1 MFHVVNMIKIDQNKS
16 VIDLDTLLC
25 CHSSIPTAFM
35 VYLANRNQPNINIK
49 SNRQIYICVIRICL
63 FDAMNPTH
71 SHFVAVFLWSNFIV
85 SHSVADEQGSHS
97 HILRDAQYTAAE

>member
-49 SNRQIYICVIRICL
+49 SNRQIYMCNTYMFVRRDKSDTQPLCCRIFMIEFYC
-63 FDAMNPTH
+63 FTF
-71 SHFVAVFLWSNFIV
+71 S
-85 SHSVADEQGSHS
+85 G
-97 HILRDAQYTAAE
+97 R